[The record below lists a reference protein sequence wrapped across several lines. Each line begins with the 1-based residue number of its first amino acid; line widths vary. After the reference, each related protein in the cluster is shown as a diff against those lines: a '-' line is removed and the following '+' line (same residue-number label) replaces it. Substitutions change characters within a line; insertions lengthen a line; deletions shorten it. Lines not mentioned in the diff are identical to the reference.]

1 MNTSNITTAT
11 KVGNVEVKQ
20 EIIEKSVIGSKV
32 FDKEIHAESMDRLG
46 LICKKIRR
54 YDLIKKKML
63 NFSCSLKNSLILF
76 IPQEPSYNDLVL
88 YSDL

>member
-32 FDKEIHAESMDRLG
+32 FDKEIHAESMTG
-46 LICKKIRR
+46 L
-54 YDLIKKKML
+54 
-63 NFSCSLKNSLILF
+63 
-76 IPQEPSYNDLVL
+76 V
-88 YSDL
+88 